1 MRKICLILLVQI
13 AALFAQGQFENEIN
27 LDSVK
32 VGTVYNWLWR
42 EGDNYNWSQPNNS
55 LMGWSQYSTR
65 EPWLVKKSE
74 TPPVRWYRAEVLI
87 KGSVDTLDALSLH
100 VPAVISSYE
109 IFWDG
114 ELVGRSGS
122 DTRMGDLA
130 KSYILH
136 ESATAE
142 GVHTLALRIVNQSK
156 ISGGILRPIQI
167 GYHSEMYRK
176 RQHALGLAYFLAGI
190 FFITGVFHILVLTY
204 PGRRA
209 PNIIFSLFSFSC
221 AGNVIIDS
229 MVRYNGIGVESYYWL
244 ALIDDFFWSGMVILL
259 PVFMLSHFKA
269 THRNFTGIL
278 FAVFTLIV
286 VAIPRLATYDIL
298 PISWLPFLDSMNL
311 FYGYFSVLFAILI
324 VFGAT
329 LKKREGSKTI
339 LSGLFLLFAGLA
351 LTRTYGLLNG
361 WALGFVALNIF
372 ITIAIAR
379 QLREQLNDFHR
390 AELKAA
396 RLELEL
402 LKQHIQPH
410 FLLNT
415 LNSIVAWIEEEPV
428 VATEL
433 VNALSRELR
442 FLMAFAGEALVPL
455 SEEIKLCRAHLN
467 VMNMR
472 KEKELSLSVKG
483 SVEKIMVPPLILH
496 TLVESGITHGFSR
509 LDKGEFVVSVTKD
522 EKWTE
527 LTIENSG
534 SSEGDVNSVGTGGKY
549 VRSRLTESFGDEWY
563 LDSEPLECGWKWTL
577 QFKER

>member
-1 MRKICLILLVQI
+1 MKTFLFLLLLCISAFCAEVRFDNV
-13 AALFAQGQFENEIN
+13 LN
-27 LDSVK
+27 LDSTRTT
-32 VGTVYNWLWR
+32 TVYNWLWH
-42 EGDNYNWSQPNNS
+42 EGDNYDWADPNTS
-55 LMGWSQYSTR
+55 PMGWLQHQSQ
-65 EPWLVKKSE
+65 EPWQAEQGKSSI
-74 TPPVRWYRAEVLI
+74 RWYRAEVML
-87 KGSVDTLDALSLH
+87 KGRVDSLDALALH
-100 VPAVISSYE
+100 VPVVISAYE
-109 IFWDG
+109 IYWDG
-114 ELVGRSGS
+114 SLVGRSGS
-122 DTRMGDLA
+122 EERPGDLA
-130 KSYILH
+130 KTFILD
-136 ESATAE
+136 ESATKE
-142 GVHTLALRIVNQSK
+142 GPHTLALRIVNRST
-156 ISGGILRPIQI
+156 ISGGILGPVQI

-176 RQHALGLAYFLAGI
+176 RHWALGIAYFLAGI
-190 FFITGVFHILVLTY
+190 FFITGVFHLLVLTY

-209 PNIIFSLFSFSC
+209 PNTIFSLFSFSC

-229 MVRYNGIGVESYYWL
+229 MVRYNGIGVENYFWL
-244 ALIDDFFWSGMVILL
+244 ASVDDFFWCGMVILL

-269 THRNFTGIL
+269 SHRNVTGIL
-278 FAVFTLIV
+278 FAVITLLIV
-286 VAIPRLATYDIL
+286 ATPRLATYDVL
-298 PISWLPFLDSMNL
+298 PIEWLPLLDTINL
-311 FYGYFSVLFAILI
+311 FYGYFSVFFAILI

-339 LSGLFLLFAGLA
+339 LSGLFMLFLGLA

-372 ITIAIAR
+372 ITIAISR
-379 QLREQLNDFHR
+379 QLRDQLNEFHR

-442 FLMAFAGEALVPL
+442 FLMAFAGESLVPL

-472 KEKELSLSVKG
+472 KEKELSLRVSG
-483 SVEKIMVPPLILH
+483 NIEKIMVPPLVLH

-509 LDKGEFVVSVTKD
+509 LDKGEFHIEVSRSD
-522 EKWTE
+522 RWT
-527 LTIENSG
+527 TIAVANNGASKG
-534 SSEGDVNSVGTGGKY
+534 STTSVGTGGKY
-549 VRSRLTESFGDEWY
+549 VRSRLSESFGDRWRLSSTPE
-563 LDSEPLECGWKWTL
+563 EGGWRWQL
-577 QFKER
+577 GIKER

>member
-1 MRKICLILLVQI
+1 MKNCILFLLLCSFLLQAEI
-13 AALFAQGQFENEIN
+13 RFDNELN
-27 LDSVK
+27 LDSAR
-32 VGTVYNWLWR
+32 TTTIYNWLWH
-42 EGDNYNWSQPNNS
+42 EGDNYGWADPNTS
-55 LMGWSQYSTR
+55 PMGWLQHQIR
-65 EPWLVKKSE
+65 EPWRVEKGEVSI
-74 TPPVRWYRAEVLI
+74 RWYRAEVSI
-87 KGSVDTLDALSLH
+87 KGAVDSLDALALH
-100 VPAVISSYE
+100 VPAVISAYE
-109 IFWDG
+109 IYWDG

-122 DTRMGDLA
+122 EKRPGDLA
-130 KSYILH
+130 KTYILTEH
-136 ESATAE
+136 ATKE
-142 GVHTLALRIVNQSK
+142 GPHTLALRIMNRSN
-156 ISGGILRPIQI
+156 ISGGILGPIQI

-176 RQHALGLAYFLAGI
+176 RHWALGTAYFLAGI
-190 FFITGVFHILVLTY
+190 FFITGVFHLLVLTY

-229 MVRYNGIGVESYYWL
+229 MVRYNGIGVENYFWL
-244 ALIDDFFWSGMVILL
+244 ASIDDFFWCGMVILL
-259 PVFMLSHFKA
+259 PVFMLSHFK
-269 THRNFTGIL
+269 TSYRNFTGIL
-278 FAVFTLIV
+278 FTVITIWV
-286 VAIPRLATYDIL
+286 VATPRLAMYNIL
-298 PISWLPFLDSMNL
+298 PIEWLPVLDSANL
-311 FYGYFSVLFAILI
+311 FYGYFSVFFAILI

-339 LSGLFLLFAGLA
+339 LSGLFLLFLGLA
-351 LTRTYGLLNG
+351 LSRTYGILNG

-372 ITIAIAR
+372 ITIAISR
-379 QLREQLNDFHR
+379 QLRDQLNEFHR

-442 FLMAFAGEALVPL
+442 FLMAFAGESLVPL

-472 KEKELSLSVKG
+472 KEKELTLHVSG

-496 TLVESGITHGFSR
+496 TIVESGITHGFSR
-509 LDKGEFVVSVTKD
+509 LDCGEFNITVLKRD
-522 EKWTE
+522 KWT
-527 LTIENSG
+527 TIEVANNGAPEG
-534 SSEGDVNSVGTGGKY
+534 STSSVGTGGKY
-549 VRSRLTESFGDEWY
+549 VRSRLSECFGDRWE
-563 LDSEPLECGWKWTL
+563 LSSAPAECGWVWVL
-577 QFKER
+577 RIKEK